1 MNLSPFAPVFGEQ
14 FGRELLPA
22 VIAYDKASIKFLDR
36 PRWWE
41 AAFCHGDHGDG
52 GDD

>member
-22 VIAYDKASIKFLDR
+22 VIAYDKASVKFLDQTKVVGS
-36 PRWWE
+36 
-41 AAFCHGDHGDG
+41 AFCHGDHGDG